1 MRRPSFSFAIPRR
14 TSSESAFGSGWS
26 SKYRPSA
33 KSAMPS
39 SIGNRRPHDTHVN
52 ADADEENA
60 EWQAGQTSPEAEVSI
75 SSILR
80 ISSSCSSELAPKRR
94 RRRAT
99 GGGLCY
105 SLHMAN
111 EAQFDEPIQR
121 VRRRLGELKSFA
133 ESPARDR
140 EVERLEGKLKK
151 LSREVY
157 ENLTPWQKTLV
168 ARHPNRPFTLD
179 YVRVL
184 IRDFVEWHGDRAFAD
199 DPAIVAGFGFLG
211 ARAVAVIGHQK
222 GRDTREKIRRNFGM
236 PRPEGYRKALRV
248 MKLAEKFGKPVLS
261 FIDTPGAFPGLES
274 EERGV
279 AEAIARNLLEMSALR
294 VPIVATVIGE
304 GGSGGALGIGI
315 GDVVL
320 MLEHSVYSVISP
332 EGCAAILWKDQARA
346 KEAAEAMRLT
356 AADCKALGVIDEV
369 LPEPP
374 GGAHADPVATIDTVG
389 RAIDGRLERLV
400 LLPVEALLE
409 ARYAKF
415 RAMGAW
421 ESA

>member
-1 MRRPSFSFAIPRR
+1 
-14 TSSESAFGSGWS
+14 
-26 SKYRPSA
+26 
-33 KSAMPS
+33 
-39 SIGNRRPHDTHVN
+39 
-52 ADADEENA
+52 
-60 EWQAGQTSPEAEVSI
+60 
-75 SSILR
+75 
-80 ISSSCSSELAPKRR
+80 
-94 RRRAT
+94 
-99 GGGLCY
+99 
-105 SLHMAN
+105 
-111 EAQFDEPIQR
+111 
-121 VRRRLGELKSFA
+121 
-133 ESPARDR
+133 
-140 EVERLEGKLKK
+140 
-151 LSREVY
+151 
-157 ENLTPWQKTLV
+157 
-168 ARHPNRPFTLD
+168 
-179 YVRVL
+179 
-184 IRDFVEWHGDRAFAD
+184 
-199 DPAIVAGFGFLG
+199 
-211 ARAVAVIGHQK
+211 VAVIGHQK

-294 VPIVATVIGE
+294 TPIVATVIGE

-369 LPEPP
+369 LPEPS
-374 GGAHADPVATIDTVG
+374 GGAHADPVAVIDTVG
-389 RAIDGRLERLV
+389 RAIEERLERLA
-400 LLPVEALLE
+400 LLSVETLLE

-415 RAMGAW
+415 RVMGAW
-421 ESA
+421 ENA

>member
-1 MRRPSFSFAIPRR
+1 
-14 TSSESAFGSGWS
+14 
-26 SKYRPSA
+26 
-33 KSAMPS
+33 
-39 SIGNRRPHDTHVN
+39 
-52 ADADEENA
+52 
-60 EWQAGQTSPEAEVSI
+60 
-75 SSILR
+75 
-80 ISSSCSSELAPKRR
+80 
-94 RRRAT
+94 
-99 GGGLCY
+99 
-105 SLHMAN
+105 MAN

-294 VPIVATVIGE
+294 TPIVTTVIGE